1 MTTDQLDALLSLI
14 CAPDVRS
21 ILTHRPPRLEDERKA
36 RIAVRDALLELRA
49 GRKLD
54 EGERIVAIHG
64 IGKRDGWSLAFAAV
78 SISLASANQTATV
91 ETPAGVQAQPTK
103 EHEDAM

>member
-21 ILTHRPPRLEDERKA
+21 ILTNRPPRIEDERKA
-36 RIAVRDALLELRA
+36 RIAARDLLLELRA

-54 EGERIVAIHG
+54 AGQRIVAIHS
-64 IGKRDGWSLAFAAV
+64 IGRRDGWPFAAV

-91 ETPAGVQAQPTK
+91 ETPAGVQAPTQG
-103 EHEDAM
+103 A

>member
-21 ILTHRPPRLEDERKA
+21 LLTNRPPRLEDERKA
-36 RIAVRDALLELRA
+36 RIAARDALLELRA

-54 EGERIVAIHG
+54 AGQRIVAIHS
-64 IGKRDGWSLAFAAV
+64 IGRRDGWPFSST
-78 SISLASANQTATV
+78 SIPLASANQAATV
-91 ETPAGVQAQPTK
+91 ETPAGVQAPTQG
-103 EHEDAM
+103 A

>member
-1 MTTDQLDALLSLI
+1 MTTDQLDALLSLV

-49 GRKLD
+49 GRRLD
-54 EGERIVAIHG
+54 AGERIVAIHG
-64 IGKRDGWSLAFAAV
+64 IGKRDGWPFRSR
-78 SISLASANQTATV
+78 SISLASASQATTV
-91 ETPAGVQAQPTK
+91 ETPAGVQAPTNQG
-103 EHEDAM
+103 A

>member
-1 MTTDQLDALLSLI
+1 MTTDQLDALLSLV

-49 GRKLD
+49 GRKLNA
-54 EGERIVAIHG
+54 GERIVAIHG
-64 IGKRDGWSLAFAAV
+64 IGRREGWSLAFAAV
-78 SISLASANQTATV
+78 SISLASASQATTV
-91 ETPAGVQAQPTK
+91 ETPAGVQAPTNQG
-103 EHEDAM
+103 A

>member
-1 MTTDQLDALLSLI
+1 MTTDQLDALLSQI

-21 ILTHRPPRLEDERKA
+21 ILTNRPPRIEDERKA
-36 RIAVRDALLELRA
+36 RMAVRDALLELRA

-54 EGERIVAIHG
+54 AGERIIAIHG
-64 IGKRDGWSLAFAAV
+64 IGKRDGWPLAFAAV

-91 ETPAGVQAQPTK
+91 ETPLGSGTNHRRQHN
-103 EHEDAM
+103 E

>member
-21 ILTHRPPRLEDERKA
+21 ILTNRPPRIEDERKA

-54 EGERIVAIHG
+54 AGERIVAIHG
-64 IGKRDGWSLAFAAV
+64 IGKRDGWSLASV
-78 SISLASANQTATV
+78 SIPLASASQAATV

>member
-1 MTTDQLDALLSLI
+1 MTTDQLDALLSLV

-49 GRKLD
+49 GRRLD
-54 EGERIVAIHG
+54 AGERIVAIHG
-64 IGKRDGWSLAFAAV
+64 IGKRDGWPLASV
-78 SISLASANQTATV
+78 SIPLASASQATTV
-91 ETPAGVQAQPTK
+91 ETPAGVQAPTNQG
-103 EHEDAM
+103 A

>member
-1 MTTDQLDALLSLI
+1 MTTDQLDALLSQI

-21 ILTHRPPRLEDERKA
+21 ILTNRPPRIEDERKA
-36 RIAVRDALLELRA
+36 RMAVRDALLELRA

-54 EGERIVAIHG
+54 AGERIIAIHG
-64 IGKRDGWSLAFAAV
+64 IGKRDGWPLAFAAV

-91 ETPAGVQAQPTK
+91 ETPLGSGTNHRRQY
-103 EHEDAM
+103 E

>member
-1 MTTDQLDALLSLI
+1 LTTDQLDALLSQI

-21 ILTHRPPRLEDERKA
+21 ILTNRPPRIEDERKA
-36 RIAVRDALLELRA
+36 RMAVRDALLELRA

-54 EGERIVAIHG
+54 AGERIIAIHG
-64 IGKRDGWSLAFAAV
+64 IGKRDGWPLAFAAV

-91 ETPAGVQAQPTK
+91 ETPLGSGTHHRRQHN
-103 EHEDAM
+103 E

>member
-1 MTTDQLDALLSLI
+1 MTTDQLDALLSLV

-54 EGERIVAIHG
+54 AGERIVAIHG
-64 IGKRDGWSLAFAAV
+64 IGRRDGWPFASV
-78 SISLASANQTATV
+78 SIPLALASHAATV
-91 ETPAGVQAQPTK
+91 ETPAGVQAPTNQG
-103 EHEDAM
+103 A

>member
-1 MTTDQLDALLSLI
+1 MTTDQLDALLSII

-21 ILTHRPPRLEDERKA
+21 LLTNRPPRLEDERKA
-36 RIAVRDALLELRA
+36 RIAARDLLLELRA

-54 EGERIVAIHG
+54 AGQRIVAIHS
-64 IGKRDGWSLAFAAV
+64 IGRRDGWPFAAV

-91 ETPAGVQAQPTK
+91 ETPAGVQAPTNQG
-103 EHEDAM
+103 A

>member
-1 MTTDQLDALLSLI
+1 LTTDQLDALLSQI

-21 ILTHRPPRLEDERKA
+21 ILTNRPPRIEDERKA
-36 RIAVRDALLELRA
+36 RMAVRDALLELRA

-54 EGERIVAIHG
+54 AGERIVAIHG
-64 IGKRDGWSLAFAAV
+64 IGKRDAV

-91 ETPAGVQAQPTK
+91 ETPLGSGTNHRRQHN
-103 EHEDAM
+103 E

>member
-1 MTTDQLDALLSLI
+1 LTTDQLDALLSLI

-21 ILTHRPPRLEDERKA
+21 ILTHRPPRIEDERKA

-54 EGERIVAIHG
+54 AGQRIVAIHS
-64 IGKRDGWSLAFAAV
+64 IGRRDSWPFGSR

-91 ETPAGVQAQPTK
+91 ETPAGVQAPTNQG
-103 EHEDAM
+103 A

>member
-21 ILTHRPPRLEDERKA
+21 LLTNRPPRLEDERKA
-36 RIAVRDALLELRA
+36 RIAARDLLLELRA

-54 EGERIVAIHG
+54 AGQRIVAIHS
-64 IGKRDGWSLAFAAV
+64 IGRRDGWPFAAV

-91 ETPAGVQAQPTK
+91 ETPAGVQAPTNQG
-103 EHEDAM
+103 A

>member
-1 MTTDQLDALLSLI
+1 MTLEQLDALLSLV

-21 ILTHRPPRLEDERKA
+21 ILTNRPPRLEDERKA
-36 RIAVRDALLELRA
+36 RIAVRDALLDLRA

-54 EGERIVAIHG
+54 AGERIVAIHV

-78 SISLASANQTATV
+78 SISLASASQAATV
-91 ETPAGVQAQPTK
+91 EPPAGVQAPPT
-103 EHEDAM
+103 HGA